1 MIMTSQLN
9 LKNNSSVLMNLSEE
23 EQFQKVCA
31 LLKKDVIEA
40 LKLANSTLRSKKY
53 FQDLLGRGLEVAD
66 ASEIEVWLKY
76 LVPRLGMRYV
86 INVLEGKLIEQPQKV
101 NKAMYWLPKFLNRTN
116 EREMNLFKNLENK
129 ILELTVNH
137 VTV

>member
-1 MIMTSQLN
+1 MTSRLD
-9 LKNNSSVLMNLSEE
+9 LKNNSPALMILSEE
-23 EQFQKVCA
+23 EQFQQVCA
-31 LLKKDVIEA
+31 LLEKDIIEA

-53 FQDLLGRGLEVAD
+53 FQDLLERGLEVAD

-86 INVLEGKLIEQPQKV
+86 INVLEGKLIEQPQQV

>member
-1 MIMTSQLN
+1 MI
-9 LKNNSSVLMNLSEE
+9 LSEE
-23 EQFQKVCA
+23 EQFQQVCA
-31 LLKKDVIEA
+31 LLEKDVIEA

-86 INVLEGKLIEQPQKV
+86 INVLEGKLIEQPQQV

>member
-1 MIMTSQLN
+1 MI
-9 LKNNSSVLMNLSEE
+9 LSEE
-23 EQFQKVCA
+23 EQFQQVCA
-31 LLKKDVIEA
+31 LLEKDIIEA

-53 FQDLLGRGLEVAD
+53 FQDLLERGLEVAD

-86 INVLEGKLIEQPQKV
+86 INVLEGKLIEQPQQV